1 MHPALM
7 LTRLWISNVGPR
19 PALQGQL
26 NPVLKSGL
34 ISGGLSLAG
43 DVLAQL
49 LTNKQARGVV

>member
-1 MHPALM
+1 MYAL
-7 LTRLWISNVGPR
+7 R

-26 NPVLKSGL
+26 IPVLKSGL

-49 LTNKQARGVV
+49 LSNKQASGVGE

>member
-1 MHPALM
+1 MP
-7 LTRLWISNVGPR
+7 TRLWISNVGPR

-49 LTNKQARGVV
+49 LTNKQARAVV